1 MLRPG
6 AFLSRTAVRLALE
19 AAIIVVAAVA
29 IAFNDPTIGRVIAVM
44 VPTYLLV
51 AGAEWFISKRL
62 REGEAEQA
70 PEPAA
75 PPPAPQPEHVRIV
88 SPTQAPETVEP
99 PVPAAVEATPAEA
112 TPEPAIP
119 EPPEPAEEEAPEPVP
134 ELVPVGAS
142 ADGAPASAPE
152 VAQPVPEP
160 EPQRPPLV
168 AVPAPVAVA
177 EPPAEVAVATEPSE
191 PDDET
196 VVQFP
201 SLGPR
206 AWNLW
211 DLERL
216 SRQYAGRDSL
226 RDEER
231 AYLLVYLREFANAD
245 GELPVDF
252 DGLVRE
258 SFGDLVTTG

>member
-29 IAFNDPTIGRVIAVM
+29 IALNDPTIGRVIAVM

-62 REGEAEQA
+62 REGEAEHA

-75 PPPAPQPEHVRIV
+75 PPPASQPEHVRIV
-88 SPTQAPETVEP
+88 TETQAPETVEP
-99 PVPAAVEATPAEA
+99 PVPAAVEAAPAEASPEPA
-112 TPEPAIP
+112 TPEPV
-119 EPPEPAEEEAPEPVP
+119 EEEAPEPVP
-134 ELVPVGAS
+134 ELVPVGGS
-142 ADGAPASAPE
+142 ADGAPDGVPD
-152 VAQPVPEP
+152 AQPLPEPEP

-168 AVPAPVAVA
+168 AVPAPIAVA
-177 EPPAEVAVATEPSE
+177 EPAAEAEVATGPSE

-206 AWNLW
+206 VWNLW

-231 AYLLVYLREFANAD
+231 AYLLVYLREFASAD
-245 GELPVDF
+245 GELPSDF

>member
-29 IAFNDPTIGRVIAVM
+29 IAFNDPTVGRVIAVM

-70 PEPAA
+70 SEPAA
-75 PPPAPQPEHVRIV
+75 PPPAQPEHVHIV
-88 SPTQAPETVEP
+88 SATQAPETVEP
-99 PVPAAVEATPAEA
+99 PVPAAADATSAEA
-112 TPEPAIP
+112 APEPAIP
-119 EPPEPAEEEAPEPVP
+119 EPAEEGAPEPEP

-142 ADGAPASAPE
+142 ADGAANGAPE
-152 VAQPVPEP
+152 LAQLEP

-177 EPPAEVAVATEPSE
+177 EPAAEVAVAAEPSE

-206 AWNLW
+206 VWNLW

-245 GELPVDF
+245 GELPIDF

>member
-19 AAIIVVAAVA
+19 AGIIVAAAVA

-62 REGEAEQA
+62 REGEAERVPGA
-70 PEPAA
+70 AA
-75 PPPAPQPEHVRIV
+75 PPPAPQPEHVRVV
-88 SPTQAPETVEP
+88 SPTPAPEVVEP
-99 PVPAAVEATPAEA
+99 PAPIPVEAASAEPA
-112 TPEPAIP
+112 PEPAS
-119 EPPEPAEEEAPEPVP
+119 PEPAEEEAPPALP
-134 ELVPVGAS
+134 EVVPVTAYV
-142 ADGAPASAPE
+142 DGAPNG
-152 VAQPVPEP
+152 VPEAAP
-160 EPQRPPLV
+160 PAPQLEPPRPPLV
-168 AVPAPVAVA
+168 AVPTPVAVA
-177 EPPAEVAVATEPSE
+177 EAPAELAVASE
-191 PDDET
+191 RKPDDPT

-201 SLGPR
+201 ARGPR

-216 SRQYAGRDSL
+216 SRQHAGRDSL

-245 GELPVDF
+245 GELPTDF

>member
-62 REGEAEQA
+62 REGEAEQT

-75 PPPAPQPEHVRIV
+75 PQPAPQPEHVRIV

-99 PVPAAVEATPAEA
+99 PAPVAVEATPAEA
-112 TPEPAIP
+112 TPEPAI
-119 EPPEPAEEEAPEPVP
+119 PEPAEEEAPEPVP

-142 ADGAPASAPE
+142 ADGAPDG

-168 AVPAPVAVA
+168 AAPAPVAVA
-177 EPPAEVAVATEPSE
+177 EPAAEVAVATEPV
-191 PDDET
+191 DET

-206 AWNLW
+206 VWNLW

-231 AYLLVYLREFANAD
+231 AYLLVYLREFASAD
-245 GELPVDF
+245 GELPIDF